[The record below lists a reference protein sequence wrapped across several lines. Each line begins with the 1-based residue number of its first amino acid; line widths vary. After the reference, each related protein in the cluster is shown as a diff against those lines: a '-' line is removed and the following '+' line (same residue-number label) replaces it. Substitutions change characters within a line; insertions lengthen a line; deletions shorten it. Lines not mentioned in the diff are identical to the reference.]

1 MFGTFRRVKSEFRSS
16 RNERRMIRD
25 FHAASPRLREDLS
38 VALRRG

>member
-1 MFGTFRRVKSEFRSS
+1 MFGTFRRFKSEYQSS

-38 VALRRG
+38 AALRRG